1 MATVSD
7 DGMPTRTVKENT
19 QRIVMNLNKN
29 TDIDIITHLGNVPS
43 KQGYIK
49 TVIRKDIAE
58 NESE

>member
-1 MATVSD
+1 MSIGDSEAKK
-7 DGMPTRTVKENT
+7 RWVKENT

-29 TDIDIITHLGNVPS
+29 TDIDIITHLGKVPS